1 MFLKVKKMQLKSFTP
16 LVAVFGTSFL
26 ITITLIKSFQVFMGL
41 SICLLAML
49 KLMDIEAFGLSYKK
63 YDLITSRFK
72 NWIYIYPFCE
82 LLIGL
87 CFLLSAPPSSIIL
100 IALILGIFGMA
111 SVFKAVYLDKLKLNC
126 ACVGGY
132 AKTPLG
138 IISFIENLLMAI
150 MSALILIK

>member
-1 MFLKVKKMQLKSFTP
+1 M
-16 LVAVFGTSFL
+16 
-26 ITITLIKSFQVFMGL
+26 
-41 SICLLAML
+41 
-49 KLMDIEAFGLSYKK
+49 SYKK

-87 CFLLSAPPSSIIL
+87 CFLLSSPPSSIIL

-132 AKTPLG
+132 TKIPLG

>member
-1 MFLKVKKMQLKSFTP
+1 MKIKSFTP
-16 LVAVFGTSFL
+16 LIAVFGTSFL
-26 ITITLIKSFQVFMGL
+26 ITITLNKNFQDFMGI

-49 KLMDIEAFGLSYKK
+49 KIMDIEAFGISFKK
-63 YDLITSRFK
+63 YDLISYRFK
-72 NWIYIYPFCE
+72 KWIYIYPFCE
-82 LLIGL
+82 LLIGIS
-87 CFLLSAPPSSIIL
+87 FLLTAPPSSVVL
-100 IALILGIFGMA
+100 IAFILGIIGMA

-150 MSALILIK
+150 MSG

>member
-1 MFLKVKKMQLKSFTP
+1 MKIKSFTP
-16 LVAVFGTSFL
+16 LIAVFGTSFL
-26 ITITLIKSFQVFMGL
+26 ITITLNKNFQDFMGI

-49 KLMDIEAFGLSYKK
+49 KIMDIEAFGISFKK
-63 YDLITSRFK
+63 YDLISYRFK
-72 NWIYIYPFCE
+72 KWIYIYPFCE
-82 LLIGL
+82 LLIGIS
-87 CFLLSAPPSSIIL
+87 FLLSAPFSPVIL
-100 IALILGIFGMA
+100 VAFILGIIGMA

-150 MSALILIK
+150 MSGLILLR

>member
-49 KLMDIEAFGLSYKK
+49 KIMDIEAFGISFKK
-63 YDLITSRFK
+63 YDLISYRFK
-72 NWIYIYPFCE
+72 KWIYIYPFCE
-82 LLIGL
+82 LLIGIS
-87 CFLLSAPPSSIIL
+87 FLLTAPPSSVVL
-100 IALILGIFGMA
+100 IAFILGIIGMA

-150 MSALILIK
+150 MSGLILLR

>member
-1 MFLKVKKMQLKSFTP
+1 MM
-16 LVAVFGTSFL
+16 AVFGTSLL

>member
-1 MFLKVKKMQLKSFTP
+1 MKLKSLIP
-16 LVAVFGTSFL
+16 LVAVFVTSFL
-26 ITITLIKSFQVFMGL
+26 IIITLIKNFQVFMGI

-49 KLMDIEAFGLSYKK
+49 KLMDKQSFGVSFKK
-63 YDLITSRFK
+63 YDLISSRFSK
-72 NWIYIYPFCE
+72 WIFIYPFCE

-87 CFLLSAPPSSIIL
+87 SFLLPAPPSSIVL
-100 IALILGIFGMA
+100 IAFILGIFGMT

-126 ACVGGY
+126 ACVGGN

-138 IISFIENLLMAI
+138 IISFIENLLMTI